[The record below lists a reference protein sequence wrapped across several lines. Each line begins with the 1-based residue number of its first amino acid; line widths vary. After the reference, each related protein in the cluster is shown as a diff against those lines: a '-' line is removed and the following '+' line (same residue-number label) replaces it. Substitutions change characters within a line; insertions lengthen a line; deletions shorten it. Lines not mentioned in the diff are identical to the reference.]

1 MGALTLTPLLKSTAI
16 HKRAQAGVGL
26 EEEKHLEVSHRTW
39 KLYLRG
45 SNSLW
50 SQEKPR
56 FLH

>member
-1 MGALTLTPLLKSTAI
+1 MGALALTPLLKSTAT

-26 EEEKHLEVSHRTW
+26 EEETNLEVSHRTW
-39 KLYLRG
+39 KLYLKG

-56 FLH
+56 FLY